1 MPANISETRERDRVT
16 RFVSDSN
23 DPSGAAPPR
32 ARRPW
37 SRLAGGRIRDH
48 FWLRVASIVVLSGI
62 GYAFVFADLF
72 TEILGGSRT
81 AYLAAVPVLVL
92 LIVLGYRTRDEG
104 VGDFESDWI
113 VAALVGVAGL
123 IGIHL
128 FSQRGPTTAAL
139 WHLDLVGAALWIACC
154 GIIVSGSRRVFQAW
168 PAGLFM
174 LCTMTPLPYHLA
186 VAQLGGT
193 DFDAALVVVAM
204 GAFAVFVS
212 GHARPLLARMA
223 ATAAT
228 LVLGGAAAAVLADRV
243 SLPVLV
249 LIVGNV
255 VPVLCAAPLLPLR
268 ADSERPVPATTR
280 APVYRSTKA
289 MLLMVVSALAVLAM
303 HPMPQAEPEPPTVS
317 ADWIGR
323 AGLVDPTP
331 IPFITDFL
339 GPDATLTRYTVPVA
353 AGPYPAVV
361 DVMTSP
367 SLARLDDFTDAVWY
381 PSAEPLNYRPAEAD
395 LGAPAGARVLY
406 NDPDIAISDSDEYWY
421 AVTWLWRTPE
431 AYQRVTVLVNQ
442 SRASREPPPLPR
454 PLSVKNTL
462 IDPTLWLLR
471 HQSTESG
478 EVGRSVVNR
487 AAQVVRAVTHG
498 AGQR

>member
-1 MPANISETRERDRVT
+1 MPANISETHERDRLT
-16 RFVSDSN
+16 RLVSDSN
-23 DPSGAAPPR
+23 DLCGATPHR

-37 SRLAGGRIRDH
+37 SGFLGGRVRDR

-72 TEILGGSRT
+72 TEILDGSRT

-168 PAGLFM
+168 PAGLFL

-193 DFDAALVVVAM
+193 DFDAALI
-204 GAFAVFVS
+204 
-212 GHARPLLARMA
+212 
-223 ATAAT
+223 
-228 LVLGGAAAAVLADRV
+228 LGGAAAVVLADRV
-243 SLPVLV
+243 PLPVLV

-255 VPVLCAAPLLPLR
+255 VPVLCAALLLPLR
-268 ADSERPVPATTR
+268 AGTERPVPATR
-280 APVYRSTKA
+280 PPVYRSTKA
-289 MLLMVVSALAVLAM
+289 MLLMVVAALAVLAM
-303 HPMPQAEPEPPTVS
+303 HPLPQAEPEPPTVS

-323 AGLVDPTP
+323 AGLMDPTP

-442 SRASREPPPLPR
+442 SRTSHEPPPLPR
-454 PLSVKNTL
+454 PLSLKNTL

-471 HQSTESG
+471 HQSTEPGGVS
-478 EVGRSVVNR
+478 RSVVNR
-487 AAQVVRAVTHG
+487 AAQVVRAVIHG